1 MHKPVHNTVDGW
13 RKIGAWLVRMSD
25 PSDTTSVLARLVTDA
40 ETARRLSDA
49 LMEAFDPG
57 ETAVAA
63 FEDCTGDDQGGKD
76 RPIAWTVEIY
86 FEHAPDEAA
95 VRALIGDLAGDAARE
110 RLAFA
115 TVAARDWVAAKPRGP
130 AAGRGRDAS

>member
-1 MHKPVHNTVDGW
+1 MNKKFLTRLRDEDNSMVLLEVSFDEREMLMEAEPATFHFTPHYKDYP
-13 RKIGAWLVRMSD
+13 
-25 PSDTTSVLARLVTDA
+25 SVLARLVTDA

-76 RPIAWTVEIY
+76 RPIAWTVEAHANTFLMAAEIY
-86 FEHAPDEAA
+86 SKF
-95 VRALIGDLAGDAARE
+95 
-110 RLAFA
+110 
-115 TVAARDWVAAKPRGP
+115 K
-130 AAGRGRDAS
+130 